1 MVTEPVNPIGPA
13 GPTEPIALTQ
23 LGIATLLIFTSS
35 WLLVVLKIIK
45 PVAGLLISSLRMVVI
60 LGNRTPFDEEVTSN
74 NAEASGLVVPMLIC
88 ALVSADPKKIGKRKI
103 DSIFF
108 IS

>member
-1 MVTEPVNPIGPA
+1 
-13 GPTEPIALTQ
+13 
-23 LGIATLLIFTSS
+23 
-35 WLLVVLKIIK
+35 
-45 PVAGLLISSLRMVVI
+45 MVVI

-88 ALVSADPKKIGKRKI
+88 ALDSAEPKKIGKRKI